1 MSRSFIRKI
10 KYKKDRVGLIVK
22 DGKTYVKYKKTQRF
36 QMSRNVK
43 CILMSIL
50 ILFVMGF
57 GLKLLISEY
66 ASRPLAEDAGEGFG
80 GEYR

>member
-36 QMSRNVK
+36 RMSKNVK
-43 CILMSIL
+43 YILMSIL
-50 ILFVMGF
+50 ILFIMGF
-57 GLKLLISEY
+57 GIKLLISEY
-66 ASRPLAEDAGEGFG
+66 ASRPLAEEVGEGVG
-80 GEYR
+80 GGYR